1 MDLQLQ
7 KPLENLHMAFNI
19 GQLDTLNTDLKSW
32 TQDSPLDKLCPKDLF
47 YLQLLLAVCRLF
59 QLA

>member
-7 KPLENLHMAFNI
+7 KPLENLHMAFNTMDML
-19 GQLDTLNTDLKSW
+19 GTDLNAG
-32 TQDSPLDKLCPKDLF
+32 TQDNPLNKLCPKDLF

>member
-7 KPLENLHMAFNI
+7 KPLENLHMAFNTMDM
-19 GQLDTLNTDLKSW
+19 LVTDLNAG
-32 TQDSPLDKLCPKDLF
+32 TQDSPLDKLCPKDLSKF
-47 YLQLLLAVCRLF
+47 YLQLLLVVCRLF